1 MTLPKHVVPG
11 DTSGGRIELVVVN
24 GRGHELAPEFWE
36 NPRLPVFF
44 LEHGLGPKPTDGAN

>member
-36 NPRLPVFF
+36 NPRLPAFF